1 VFEGG
6 SSCAA
11 LEVQSS
17 LILSVTL
24 QPFHFIILQVY
35 AVEDTIK
42 NTEKRAVSTLLFFRL
57 CSWCR
62 ARVVVY
68 LITTPLHSCK
78 TW

>member
-24 QPFHFIILQVY
+24 QPSRFIILQVY

-42 NTEKRAVSTLLFFRL
+42 NTEERDVSTLLFFKL
-57 CSWCR
+57 CSRCR

-68 LITTPLHSCK
+68 LITSPLHSCK